1 MKTSNNFIHRRLLYL
16 TTALLLFC
24 FVLDEAAGK
33 EVKKVGTSAAAFL
46 RIPVGA
52 RGAALGGAVVSTVN
66 DPSAMFWNPGGL
78 ARQSKYSLM
87 VDHSPWLPGLDFNYV
102 GLVIPASSF
111 GTIGINITSLST
123 QEMDITTPA
132 NPEGTG
138 ETFDASFTAVG
149 VSYSRHLTE
158 SFSIGGTFKYI
169 NERIYNSNATGF
181 AFDIGTIYDTPYEGV
196 RLGFSISNIG
206 TKMRMMGEDLNV
218 RVDIAPTTKGNNQS
232 IVGQLKTD
240 EFDMPLIMRVGL
252 SWDIINS
259 GKNRLTAGVDGI
271 NPNDNAQS
279 VNAGAEY
286 ALFNEM
292 FVLRAGYTDLFLK
305 DSQKGLAL
313 GAGFNTKIAG
323 SLGLGAEYAFQ
334 EFEYLGNVNRF
345 TLTLTF

>member
-1 MKTSNNFIHRRLLYL
+1 
-16 TTALLLFC
+16 
-24 FVLDEAAGK
+24 
-33 EVKKVGTSAAAFL
+33 
-46 RIPVGA
+46 
-52 RGAALGGAVVSTVN
+52 
-66 DPSAMFWNPGGL
+66 
-78 ARQSKYSLM
+78 
-87 VDHSPWLPGLDFNYV
+87 
-102 GLVIPASSF
+102 
-111 GTIGINITSLST
+111 
-123 QEMDITTPA
+123 MDITTPA

-138 ETFDASFTAVG
+138 ETFDAGFIAVG
-149 VSYSRHLTE
+149 VSYSRNLTE

-181 AFDIGTIYDTPYEGV
+181 AFDIGTIYDTPYPGV

-218 RVDIAPTTKGNNQS
+218 RVDIDPTSKGNNQS
-232 IVGQLKTD
+232 VVGQLKTD

-259 GKNRLTAGVDGI
+259 GQNRITAGIDGI

-279 VNAGAEY
+279 VNAGVEY
-286 ALFNEM
+286 ALFKEM
-292 FVLRAGYTDLFLK
+292 FVLRAGYNDLFLK

-334 EFEYLGNVNRF
+334 EFEYLGSVNRF
-345 TLTLTF
+345 TLTITF